1 MELMKKSEII
11 ALIAE
16 NTELSKADVE
26 RVYNATFDLFKDELA
41 KGNKIS
47 VSGFGTFDISERA
60 EREGR
65 NPQTGE
71 TIKIAASKSVKFK
84 TGKELKEK
92 VNS

>member
-1 MELMKKSEII
+1 MKKSEII

-41 KGNKIS
+41 KGNKIL

-71 TIKIAASKSVKFK
+71 TIKIAASKS
-84 TGKELKEK
+84 
-92 VNS
+92 